1 MVRLSDPRQ
10 GQRGLQGHRRL
21 TKALNA
27 AHVETRPII
36 AGNIARQPA
45 LKLYEHRVVGDMKH
59 SNAVMDG
66 AFSFGN
72 HQDVDSGARSVC
84 CRAGARLPALARAGL
99 SHDHHAAP
107 FRVLSFFGGGTD
119 YVRRAWFREHGGAAL
134 ACLIDKYLSLH
145 VRYLPPFFDFKSR
158 IVWSQIEQ
166 VQSAAEIKHP
176 AIRGVLEWMKIHEGV
191 EIRNPI
197 TAILPART
205 GLGSSSSFTVGLLHA
220 LHAMRGE
227 LVSKRALAEEAIYVE
242 QTVLKENVGI
252 QDQISSA
259 FGGLNRVDIRPDA
272 SFEVVPL
279 VVQAE
284 RLASLQD
291 HLLLIYTGLSR
302 HASEIAAEQV
312 STMGS
317 KTVEMK
323 AMRAMVDDGEK
334 ILAGTGT
341 LRDFGRLLDE
351 AWQRKRS
358 LSSKIAPT
366 MVNEM
371 YDAARKAGA
380 DGGKLLG
387 AGGGGFMLI
396 FVEPA
401 KRAAVLRALDKLL
414 PVPFKFE
421 RGGTQLV
428 LYEAEQQDGRR
439 AGD

>member
-1 MVRLSDPRQ
+1 MII
-10 GQRGLQGHRRL
+10 
-21 TKALNA
+21 
-27 AHVETRPII
+27 TRTP
-36 AGNIARQPA
+36 
-45 LKLYEHRVVGDMKH
+45 LRV
-59 SNAVMDG
+59 
-66 AFSFGN
+66 
-72 HQDVDSGARSVC
+72 
-84 CRAGARLPALARAGL
+84 
-99 SHDHHAAP
+99 
-107 FRVLSFFGGGTD
+107 SFFGGGTD
-119 YVRRAWFREHGGAAL
+119 YPTWFREHGGAVL
-134 ACLIDKYLSLH
+134 ATTIDKYLYLH

-176 AIRGVLEWMKIHEGV
+176 AIRGVLEWMKIQEGV
-191 EIRNPI
+191 EILHHGD
-197 TAILPART
+197 LPART

-227 LVSKRALAEEAIYVE
+227 LMSKRALAEEAIYVE
-242 QTVLKENVGI
+242 QTVLQENVGI

-279 VVQAE
+279 
-284 RLASLQD
+284 
-291 HLLLIYTGLSR
+291 IYTGLSR

-317 KTVEMK
+317 KTAEMK

-371 YDAARKAGA
+371 YEAARKAGA
-380 DGGKLLG
+380 EGGKLLG

-401 KRAAVLRALDKLL
+401 KRAAVLRALEKLL

-439 AGD
+439 AGN

>member
-1 MVRLSDPRQ
+1 MII
-10 GQRGLQGHRRL
+10 
-21 TKALNA
+21 
-27 AHVETRPII
+27 TRTP
-36 AGNIARQPA
+36 
-45 LKLYEHRVVGDMKH
+45 LRV
-59 SNAVMDG
+59 
-66 AFSFGN
+66 
-72 HQDVDSGARSVC
+72 
-84 CRAGARLPALARAGL
+84 
-99 SHDHHAAP
+99 
-107 FRVLSFFGGGTD
+107 SFFGGGTD
-119 YVRRAWFREHGGAAL
+119 YPTWFREHGGAVL
-134 ACLIDKYLSLH
+134 STTIDKYLYLH

-166 VQSAAEIKHP
+166 VQSISEIKHP
-176 AIRGVLEWMKIHEGV
+176 AIRGVLEWMKITDGV
-191 EIRNPI
+191 EIHHHGD
-197 TAILPART
+197 LPART
-205 GLGSSSSFTVGLLHA
+205 GLGSSSSFTVGLLHG

-242 QTVLKENVGI
+242 QTVLRENVGI
-252 QDQISSA
+252 QDQIASA
-259 FGGLNRVDIRPDA
+259 FGGLNRVDIRQDG

-291 HLLLIYTGLSR
+291 HLIMIYTGLSR

-312 STMGS
+312 STMGD
-317 KTVEMK
+317 KTAEMK
-323 AMRAMVDDGEK
+323 AMRAMVDEGEK
-334 ILAGTGT
+334 ILASTGP

-396 FVEPA
+396 FVEPE

-428 LYEAEQQDGRR
+428 LYEAQQR

>member
-1 MVRLSDPRQ
+1 MII
-10 GQRGLQGHRRL
+10 
-21 TKALNA
+21 
-27 AHVETRPII
+27 TRTP
-36 AGNIARQPA
+36 
-45 LKLYEHRVVGDMKH
+45 LRV
-59 SNAVMDG
+59 
-66 AFSFGN
+66 
-72 HQDVDSGARSVC
+72 
-84 CRAGARLPALARAGL
+84 
-99 SHDHHAAP
+99 
-107 FRVLSFFGGGTD
+107 SFFGGGTD
-119 YVRRAWFREHGGAAL
+119 YPTWFREHGGAVL
-134 ACLIDKYLSLH
+134 ATTIDKYLYLH

-166 VQSAAEIKHP
+166 VQNVAEIKHP

-191 EIRNPI
+191 EVLHHGD
-197 TAILPART
+197 LPART

-242 QTVLKENVGI
+242 QTVLQENVGI
-252 QDQISSA
+252 QDQISAA

-284 RLASLQD
+284 RLASLQS

-317 KTVEMK
+317 KTAEMH
-323 AMRAMVDDGEK
+323 AMRAMVDEGEK
-334 ILAGTGT
+334 ILAGTST

-380 DGGKLLG
+380 EGGKLLG

-401 KRAAVLRALDKLL
+401 KRAAVLRALEKLL

-428 LYEAEQQDGRR
+428 LYEAEQR
-439 AGD
+439 AVD

>member
-1 MVRLSDPRQ
+1 MII
-10 GQRGLQGHRRL
+10 
-21 TKALNA
+21 
-27 AHVETRPII
+27 TRTP
-36 AGNIARQPA
+36 
-45 LKLYEHRVVGDMKH
+45 LRV
-59 SNAVMDG
+59 
-66 AFSFGN
+66 
-72 HQDVDSGARSVC
+72 
-84 CRAGARLPALARAGL
+84 
-99 SHDHHAAP
+99 
-107 FRVLSFFGGGTD
+107 SFFGGGTD
-119 YVRRAWFREHGGAAL
+119 YPTWFREHGGAVL
-134 ACLIDKYLSLH
+134 ATTIDKYLYLH

-191 EIRNPI
+191 EILHHGD
-197 TAILPART
+197 LPART

-242 QTVLKENVGI
+242 QTVLQENVGI

-284 RLASLQD
+284 RLASLQS

-317 KTVEMK
+317 KTAEMK
-323 AMRAMVDDGEK
+323 AMHAMVDDGEK
-334 ILAGTGT
+334 ILAGNGT

-351 AWQRKRS
+351 GWQRKRS

-396 FVEPA
+396 FVEPG
-401 KRAAVLRALDKLL
+401 KRTAVLRAMEKLL

>member
-1 MVRLSDPRQ
+1 MII
-10 GQRGLQGHRRL
+10 
-21 TKALNA
+21 
-27 AHVETRPII
+27 TRTP
-36 AGNIARQPA
+36 
-45 LKLYEHRVVGDMKH
+45 LRV
-59 SNAVMDG
+59 
-66 AFSFGN
+66 
-72 HQDVDSGARSVC
+72 
-84 CRAGARLPALARAGL
+84 
-99 SHDHHAAP
+99 
-107 FRVLSFFGGGTD
+107 SFFGGGTD
-119 YVRRAWFREHGGAAL
+119 YPTWFREHGGAVL
-134 ACLIDKYLSLH
+134 ATTIDKYLYLH

-158 IVWSQIEQ
+158 IVWSQIEH

-176 AIRGVLEWMKIHEGV
+176 AIRGVLEWMKIPEGV
-191 EIRNPI
+191 EVLHHGD
-197 TAILPART
+197 LPART

-227 LVSKRALAEEAIYVE
+227 LVSKRALAEEAIYIE
-242 QTVLKENVGI
+242 QTVLQENVGV
-252 QDQISSA
+252 QDQIQSA
-259 FGGLNRVDIRPDA
+259 YGGLNRIDIRPDA

-284 RLASLQD
+284 RLASLQS

-317 KTVEMK
+317 KATEMK
-323 AMRAMVDDGEK
+323 AMRAMVDEGEK
-334 ILAGTGT
+334 ILAGTGS

-351 AWQRKRS
+351 GWQRKRS
-358 LSSKIAPT
+358 LSSRIAPT

-371 YDAARKAGA
+371 YDTARKAGA

-396 FVEPA
+396 FVEPQ
-401 KRAAVLRALDKLL
+401 KRAAVLKALEALL

-428 LYEAEQQDGRR
+428 LYEAEELDGRR